1 MTRCVLAQIRVAVDP
16 EAAQERKG
24 DSAEPVR
31 LEIELPDT
39 YPDVVPKIVGEASAV
54 EPSVRACACERARR
68 ARERTRNELCP
79 CPAALFCWGCRAVG
93 QTSPGPC
100 C

>member
-31 LEIELPDT
+31 LEIEFPDT
-39 YPDVVPKIVGEASAV
+39 YPDVVPKIVGEA
-54 EPSVRACACERARR
+54 RAA
-68 ARERTRNELCP
+68 
-79 CPAALFCWGCRAVG
+79 
-93 QTSPGPC
+93 
-100 C
+100 